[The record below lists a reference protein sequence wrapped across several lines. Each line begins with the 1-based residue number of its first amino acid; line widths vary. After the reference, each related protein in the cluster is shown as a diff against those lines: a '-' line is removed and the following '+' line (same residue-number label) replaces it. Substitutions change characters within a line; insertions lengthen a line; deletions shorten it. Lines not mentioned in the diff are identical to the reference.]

1 MNSEPG
7 VIFEPLAPHH
17 DRTSFSCGEP
27 ALDGYLRE
35 RAGQDVRRKIA
46 RVFVAVDRTNGP
58 LTGYYTLSAAS
69 FFREDLP
76 EGLAKRLP
84 HYPVPAAILGRL
96 AVDRRYQ
103 GRGLGALMLA
113 DAIKRL
119 VRASESLAIYAL
131 IADAKN
137 DAAKAFYEHFGFQAF
152 PDASMRLFLPLGRF
166 IES

>member
-1 MNSEPG
+1 MNAEPG
-7 VIFEPLAPHH
+7 AIFEPLAPHH
-17 DRTSFSCGEP
+17 DRRSFSCGEP

-46 RVFVAVDRTNGP
+46 RVFVAVDRSNR
-58 LTGYYTLSAAS
+58 LLAGYYTLSVAS

-76 EGLAKRLP
+76 ESLAKRLQ

-137 DAAKAFYEHFGFQAF
+137 DGAKAFYEHFGFRAF
-152 PDASMRLFLPLGRF
+152 PVASMRLFMPLERF
-166 IES
+166 IKS

>member
-1 MNSEPG
+1 MNAEPG

-27 ALDGYLRE
+27 ALDDYLRE

-46 RVFVAVDRTNGP
+46 RVFVAADRSNGR
-58 LTGYYTLSAAS
+58 LAGYYTLSAAS
-69 FFREDLP
+69 FFRQDLP

-103 GRGLGALMLA
+103 GHGLGALMLA

-137 DAAKAFYEHFGFQAF
+137 DGAKAFYEHFGFQAF
-152 PDASMRLFLPLGRF
+152 PDASMRLFMPLGRF

>member
-27 ALDGYLRE
+27 ALDDYLRE

-46 RVFVAVDRTNGP
+46 RVFVAVG
-58 LTGYYTLSAAS
+58 LLAGYYTLSAAS

-137 DAAKAFYEHFGFQAF
+137 DGAKAFYEHFGFQAF
-152 PDASMRLFLPLGRF
+152 PDASMRLFMPLGRF

>member
-7 VIFEPLAPHH
+7 AIFEPLAPHH

-27 ALDGYLRE
+27 ALDDYLRE
-35 RAGQDVRRKIA
+35 RAGQDGRRKIA
-46 RVFVAVDRTNGP
+46 RVFVAVDRSNG
-58 LTGYYTLSAAS
+58 LLAGYYTLSAAS

-84 HYPVPAAILGRL
+84 LYPVPAAILGRL

-137 DAAKAFYEHFGFQAF
+137 DGAKAFYEHFGFQAF
-152 PDASMRLFLPLGRF
+152 PDASIRLFLPLGRF

>member
-1 MNSEPG
+1 MQVNSDIRELP
-7 VIFEPLAPHH
+7 VRIF
-17 DRTSFSCGEP
+17 P
-27 ALDGYLRE
+27 ASAE
-35 RAGQDVRRKIA
+35 VW
-46 RVFVAVDRTNGP
+46 VAW
-58 LTGYYTLSAAS
+58 
-69 FFREDLP
+69 
-76 EGLAKRLP
+76 KRLP

-137 DAAKAFYEHFGFQAF
+137 DGAKAFYEHFGFQAF
-152 PDASMRLFLPLGRF
+152 PDASMRLFMPLGRF
-166 IES
+166 IKS